1 MGTVAPGIGP
11 RVGLRRGHVIAVT
24 AAHCSAAF
32 AALGL
37 PPFLPQLL
45 PELGD
50 PQARWAGVLYVLPT
64 LCTAVSAPLWGRLA
78 DRYGRRTLLVRAQ
91 LGLAVAFTLAAVAGN
106 LPMLASALAAQGLL
120 GGTFAASAAYLASG
134 LSGPPLARA
143 LALMQ
148 GSARAALA
156 AAPVLAAVLATEL
169 SVRQMYGLAAL
180 LPLAS
185 AIGTLLLPE
194 PAAAAAGRPPD
205 PGLAAAAPVPAR
217 ITARI
222 TVRGLALS
230 EAGFV
235 LATVVTFPYFLP
247 LAAEVAPGLPPVA
260 GGLLFALPHLCYL
273 VAAAPTL
280 RLLAHRARTGLTAG
294 FALAAASAL
303 IHLVPMLVAPGHGAV
318 VWLIVGRLLLGA
330 ALTCGLT
337 ALSHL
342 AAEATTGRAPGRLF
356 GVVESWSKGGA
367 VVAGAAASALAVF
380 GPAAPLAVAVAAGA
394 LFTAATTRVT
404 APRADP
410 EIRSR
415 P

>member
-1 MGTVAPGIGP
+1 MCPVPPDMAP
-11 RVGLRRGHVIAVT
+11 RAGLRRGHVLAVT

-64 LCTAVSAPLWGRLA
+64 LCTAVAAPLWGRLA
-78 DRYGRRTLLVRAQ
+78 DRYGRRALLVRAQ
-91 LGLAVAFTLAAVAGN
+91 LGLAVAFVLAAVAGS
-106 LPMLASALAAQGLL
+106 LPMLAAALAAQGLL

-134 LSGPPLARA
+134 LSGQPLARA

-156 AAPVLAAVLATEL
+156 AAPVLAGLLATEL
-169 SVRQMYGLAAL
+169 SVRQMYGFAAL
-180 LPLAS
+180 LPLAA

-194 PAAAAAGRPPD
+194 PAAPPAPHPAPDTAPDTAG
-205 PGLAAAAPVPAR
+205 AAPVR
-217 ITARI
+217 ARI

-247 LAAEVAPGLPPVA
+247 LVADVAPDLPRVV
-260 GGLLFALPHLCYL
+260 GGLLFAVPHLCYL
-273 VAAAPTL
+273 LAAAPAL
-280 RLLAHRARTGLTAG
+280 RLLRYRARTGLAAG

-303 IHLVPMLVAPGHGAV
+303 VHLGPVLVAPGPGALA
-318 VWLIVGRLLLGA
+318 WLVAGRLLLGA

-337 ALSHL
+337 ALSLL
-342 AAEATTGRAPGRLF
+342 AAEAAVGRPPGRLF
-356 GVVESWSKGGA
+356 GVVEAWSKGGA
-367 VVAGAAASALAVF
+367 VLAGVAASALAAV
-380 GPAAPLAVAVAAGA
+380 GPAAPLSVAVGAGV
-394 LFTAATTRVT
+394 LLTAVSTRIT
-404 APRADP
+404 APRSDR
-410 EIRSR
+410 EIWSRS
-415 P
+415 

>member
-1 MGTVAPGIGP
+1 MCTVSPGTGP

-37 PPFLPQLL
+37 PPFLPRLL

-78 DRYGRRTLLVRAQ
+78 DRYGRRSLLVRAQ

-106 LPMLASALAAQGLL
+106 LPMLAAALAAQGLL

-134 LSGPPLARA
+134 LSGQPLARA

-194 PAAAAAGRPPD
+194 PAATAPGPVRD
-205 PGLAAAAPVPAR
+205 PGVAEAAPMP
-217 ITARI
+217 TRI

-247 LAAEVAPGLPPVA
+247 LAAEVAPGLPAVA
-260 GGLLFALPHLCYL
+260 GGLLFALPHVCYL
-273 VAAAPTL
+273 LAAAPAL
-280 RLLAHRARTGLTAG
+280 RLLRHRARTGLTAG

-303 IHLVPMLVAPGHGAV
+303 VHLVPVLVAPGPGAV
-318 VWLIVGRLLLGA
+318 AWLIAGRLLLGA

-342 AAEATTGRAPGRLF
+342 AAEAAAGRQPGRLF

-367 VVAGAAASALAVF
+367 VVAGAAASALAAF

-394 LFTAATTRVT
+394 LLGATTTRVT
-404 APRADP
+404 APRAHR